1 LKGFFIGAHEN
12 PMGKEVMREN
22 WPQREAVGMTGE
34 CNPNHTKRPAG
45 GGLKMTTHL
54 GPRLFLLMV
63 ICIMAP
69 SLVLAAHGDEAKK
82 EDKTAIILASFGT
95 TIPSGV
101 ESIVNIQKKI
111 QEAYPGVPVKITFT
125 SNIIRSV
132 WKERQAE
139 AQKWLAE
146 GVPEEI
152 LYVRNIIS
160 TFGELL
166 EEGYRNIIVQP
177 THIFFME
184 QSHDLAR
191 YVDAMR
197 SIRTM
202 KDKWRPFAKVA
213 LGRPALGTVGPR
225 YDYTKDMEKALK
237 TLTDDAEVAR
247 REKAALVYMGHGNE
261 HWPSSIYAEA
271 QKMMR
276 ELYPDVK
283 TYIGVVEGHPGID
296 EVVEALAEAKTK
308 SKTRKVVL
316 KPFMIVAGDH
326 ALNDMAGDDEESWK
340 SVLSAKKY
348 QVVPVLKGLGSN
360 DAFARI
366 FVNHIRDAAKEV
378 GIPLP

>member
-1 LKGFFIGAHEN
+1 
-12 PMGKEVMREN
+12 
-22 WPQREAVGMTGE
+22 MT
-34 CNPNHTKRPAG
+34 AI
-45 GGLKMTTHL
+45 L
-54 GPRLFLLMV
+54 GIMV
-63 ICIMAP
+63 P
-69 SLVLAAHGDEAKK
+69 SLVLAAHGDGSKK

-95 TIPSGV
+95 TVPSGV

-111 QEAYPGVPVKITFT
+111 QEAYPGIPVKITFT

-132 WKERQAE
+132 WQKRQAE

-146 GVPEEI
+146 GIPEEI
-152 LYVRNIIS
+152 LYVKNIIY

-184 QSHDLAR
+184 QSHDLMQ

-197 SIRTM
+197 SIRTI
-202 KDKWRPFAKVA
+202 KDQWKPFAKIA

-225 YDYTKDMEKALK
+225 YDYTKDLEKALK
-237 TLTDDAEVAR
+237 TLGDDAELAKK
-247 REKAALVYMGHGNE
+247 EKAALVYMGHGNE
-261 HWPSSIYAEA
+261 HWPSGIYAEA
-271 QKMMR
+271 QKMMQA
-276 ELYPDVK
+276 LYPDVK
-283 TYIGVVEGHPGID
+283 TYIGVVEGFPGID
-296 EVVEALAEAKTK
+296 EVVEALAEAKSK
-308 SKTRKVVL
+308 SKTRRVVL

-340 SVLSAKKY
+340 SVLSAKNY

-366 FVNHIRDAAKEV
+366 FVNHVRDAAQEA
-378 GIPLP
+378 GIRLP

>member
-1 LKGFFIGAHEN
+1 
-12 PMGKEVMREN
+12 MRN
-22 WPQREAVGMTGE
+22 HLISKIWMT
-34 CNPNHTKRPAG
+34 AI
-45 GGLKMTTHL
+45 L
-54 GPRLFLLMV
+54 GIMV
-63 ICIMAP
+63 P
-69 SLVLAAHGDEAKK
+69 SLVLAAHGDGSKK

-95 TIPSGV
+95 TVPSGV

-111 QEAYPGVPVKITFT
+111 QEAYPGIPVKITFT

-132 WKERQAE
+132 WQKRQAE

-146 GVPEEI
+146 GIPEEI
-152 LYVRNIIS
+152 LYVKNIIY

-184 QSHDLAR
+184 QSHDLMQ

-197 SIRTM
+197 SIRTI
-202 KDKWRPFAKVA
+202 KDQWKPFAKIA

-225 YDYTKDMEKALK
+225 YDYTKDLEKALK
-237 TLTDDAEVAR
+237 TLGDDAELAKK
-247 REKAALVYMGHGNE
+247 EKAALVYMGHGNE
-261 HWPSSIYAEA
+261 HWPSGIYAEA
-271 QKMMR
+271 QKMMQA
-276 ELYPDVK
+276 LYPDVK
-283 TYIGVVEGHPGID
+283 TYIGVVEGFPGID
-296 EVVEALAEAKTK
+296 EVVEALAEAKSK
-308 SKTRKVVL
+308 SKTRRVVL

-340 SVLSAKKY
+340 SVLSAKNY

-366 FVNHIRDAAKEV
+366 FVNHVRDAAQEA
-378 GIPLP
+378 GIRLP

>member
-1 LKGFFIGAHEN
+1 
-12 PMGKEVMREN
+12 
-22 WPQREAVGMTGE
+22 MT
-34 CNPNHTKRPAG
+34 C
-45 GGLKMTTHL
+45 HL
-54 GPRLFLLMV
+54 RLRIILLMV
-63 ICIMAP
+63 ICTMAP

-247 REKAALVYMGHGNE
+247 REKATLVYMGHGNE

-271 QKMMR
+271 QRMMR

-296 EVVEALAEAKTK
+296 EVVEALAEAKSK

-340 SVLSAKKY
+340 SVLSAKKF
-348 QVVPVLKGLGSN
+348 QVIPVLKGLGSN

>member
-1 LKGFFIGAHEN
+1 MSTNLYSRVLISAIF
-12 PMGKEVMREN
+12 
-22 WPQREAVGMTGE
+22 
-34 CNPNHTKRPAG
+34 
-45 GGLKMTTHL
+45 
-54 GPRLFLLMV
+54 
-63 ICIMAP
+63 CIMVP
-69 SLVLAAHGDEAKK
+69 SLALAAHGEGSKK
-82 EDKTAIILASFGT
+82 EEKTAIILASFGT

-101 ESIVNIQKKI
+101 ESIINIQKKI

-139 AQKWLAE
+139 AKKWTLE

-152 LYVRNIIS
+152 LYVKNIIY

-197 SIRTM
+197 SIRTI
-202 KDKWRPFAKVA
+202 KDKWKPFAKIA
-213 LGRPALGTVGPR
+213 LGRPALGTIGPR

-237 TLTDDAEVAR
+237 TLADDVELAK
-247 REKAALVYMGHGNE
+247 REKAVLVYMGHGNE
-261 HWPSSIYAEA
+261 HWPSGIYAEA
-271 QKMMR
+271 QKMMQER
-276 ELYPDVK
+276 YPDVK
-283 TYIGVVEGHPGID
+283 TYIGVVEGYPGID
-296 EVVEALAEAKTK
+296 EVVEALAEAKSK

-326 ALNDMAGDDEESWK
+326 ALNDMAGDNEESWK

-348 QVVPVLKGLGSN
+348 QVIPVLKGLGSN
-360 DAFARI
+360 DAFAGI
-366 FVNHIRDAAKEV
+366 FVNHIRDAAKEA

>member
-1 LKGFFIGAHEN
+1 MI
-12 PMGKEVMREN
+12 V
-22 WPQREAVGMTGE
+22 
-34 CNPNHTKRPAG
+34 
-45 GGLKMTTHL
+45 
-54 GPRLFLLMV
+54 
-63 ICIMAP
+63 P
-69 SLVLAAHGDEAKK
+69 SLALAAHGDGSKK

-95 TIPSGV
+95 TVPSGV

-139 AQKWLAE
+139 AKKWLDE

-152 LYVRNIIS
+152 LYVKNIIY

-202 KDKWRPFAKVA
+202 KDKWKPFAKIA

-225 YDYTKDMEKALK
+225 YDYTKDMEKALE
-237 TLTDDAEVAR
+237 TLADDVELAR
-247 REKAALVYMGHGNE
+247 KEKAALVYMGHGNE
-261 HWPSSIYAEA
+261 HWPSGIYAEA
-271 QKMMR
+271 QKLMQER
-276 ELYPDVK
+276 YPDVK
-283 TYIGVVEGHPGID
+283 TYIGVVEGYPGID
-296 EVVEALAEAKTK
+296 EVVEALAEAKSK

-348 QVVPVLKGLGSN
+348 QVIPVLKGLGSN

-366 FVNHIRDAAKEV
+366 FVNHIRDAAKEA

>member
-1 LKGFFIGAHEN
+1 MHKKLSLKILVSIVA
-12 PMGKEVMREN
+12 
-22 WPQREAVGMTGE
+22 
-34 CNPNHTKRPAG
+34 C
-45 GGLKMTTHL
+45 
-54 GPRLFLLMV
+54 LL
-63 ICIMAP
+63 IP
-69 SLVLAAHGDEAKK
+69 SMVLAAHGEESKK

-95 TIPSGV
+95 TVPSGI
-101 ESIVNIQKKI
+101 ESIINIQKKI

-132 WKERQAE
+132 WQKRQAE
-139 AQKWLAE
+139 AQKWLDD
-146 GVPEEI
+146 GVPREV
-152 LYVRNIIS
+152 LYVRNIIY
-160 TFGELL
+160 TFGELM

-184 QSHDLAR
+184 EAHDLAM

-197 SIRTM
+197 SIRTI
-202 KDKWRPFAKVA
+202 KDKWKPFAKVA

-225 YDYTKDMEKALK
+225 YEYTKDMEKALK
-237 TLTDDAEVAR
+237 TLAPDVELAR
-247 REKAALVYMGHGNE
+247 REKAALVYMAHGNE
-261 HWPSSIYAEA
+261 HWPSGIYAEV
-271 QKMMR
+271 QKMMQ

-283 TYIGVVEGHPGID
+283 TYIGAVEGYPGID
-296 EVVEALAEAKTK
+296 EVVEALAEAKAK
-308 SKTRKVVL
+308 FKTRKVVL

-348 QVVPVLKGLGSN
+348 QVTPVLKGLGSN

-366 FVNHIRDAAKEV
+366 FVNHVRDAAKEA

>member
-1 LKGFFIGAHEN
+1 MA
-12 PMGKEVMREN
+12 MV
-22 WPQREAVGMTGE
+22 AVILWV
-34 CNPNHTKRPAG
+34 A
-45 GGLKMTTHL
+45 
-54 GPRLFLLMV
+54 V
-63 ICIMAP
+63 P
-69 SLVLAAHGDEAKK
+69 SLAFSAQGDGSKK
-82 EDKTAIILASFGT
+82 EDRTAIILASSGT
-95 TIPSGV
+95 TVPSEV
-101 ESIVNIQKKI
+101 ESIATIQKKT
-111 QEAYPGVPVKITFT
+111 QEAYPGIPVKITFT

-139 AQKWLAE
+139 AKKWLAE
-146 GVPEEI
+146 GVPEEV
-152 LYVRNIIS
+152 LYVKNIIY

-197 SIRTM
+197 SIRTI
-202 KDKWRPFAKVA
+202 KDKWKPFAKIA

-225 YDYTKDMEKALK
+225 YDYTKDMEKALE
-237 TLTDDAEVAR
+237 TLAEDVELAK
-247 REKAALVYMGHGNE
+247 RENAALVYMGHGNE
-261 HWPSSIYAEA
+261 HWPSGIYAEA
-271 QKMMR
+271 QKMMQER
-276 ELYPDVK
+276 YPDVK
-283 TYIGVVEGHPGID
+283 TYIGVVEGYPGID
-296 EVVEALAEAKTK
+296 EVVEALTEAKSK
-308 SKTRKVVL
+308 SKARKVVL

-340 SVLSAKKY
+340 SVLSGKKY

-366 FVNHIRDAAKEV
+366 FVSHIRDAAKES

>member
-1 LKGFFIGAHEN
+1 
-12 PMGKEVMREN
+12 
-22 WPQREAVGMTGE
+22 
-34 CNPNHTKRPAG
+34 
-45 GGLKMTTHL
+45 MTTHL
-54 GPRLFLLMV
+54 GPRLFLLLV

-69 SLVLAAHGDEAKK
+69 SLVLAAHGDGAKK

-111 QEAYPGVPVKITFT
+111 QEAYPDVPVKITFT
-125 SNIIRSV
+125 SNIIRAV

-152 LYVRNIIS
+152 LYVKNIIS

-197 SIRTM
+197 SIRTI

-237 TLTDDAEVAR
+237 TLADDAELAR

-261 HWPSSIYAEA
+261 HWPSSIYTEA

-296 EVVEALAEAKTK
+296 EVVEALAEAKAK

>member
-1 LKGFFIGAHEN
+1 LKGFLIGAHEN
-12 PMGKEVMREN
+12 PVGKEVMREN

-34 CNPNHTKRPAG
+34 CNTYDTKQHAG

-69 SLVLAAHGDEAKK
+69 SLVLAAHGDGAKK

-111 QEAYPGVPVKITFT
+111 QEAYPDVPVKITFT

-152 LYVRNIIS
+152 LYVKNIIS

-197 SIRTM
+197 SIRTI

-237 TLTDDAEVAR
+237 TLADDAELAR

-340 SVLSAKKY
+340 SVLSAKKF
-348 QVVPVLKGLGSN
+348 QVIPVLKGLGSN

-366 FVNHIRDAAKEV
+366 FVSHIRDAAKEV

>member
-1 LKGFFIGAHEN
+1 
-12 PMGKEVMREN
+12 
-22 WPQREAVGMTGE
+22 MT
-34 CNPNHTKRPAG
+34 C
-45 GGLKMTTHL
+45 HL
-54 GPRLFLLMV
+54 RLRIILLMV

-152 LYVRNIIS
+152 LYVKNIIS

-247 REKAALVYMGHGNE
+247 REKATLVYMGHGNE

-271 QKMMR
+271 QRMMR

-296 EVVEALAEAKTK
+296 EVVEALAEAKSK

-340 SVLSAKKY
+340 SVLSAKKF
-348 QVVPVLKGLGSN
+348 QVIPVLKGLGSN

>member
-1 LKGFFIGAHEN
+1 
-12 PMGKEVMREN
+12 
-22 WPQREAVGMTGE
+22 MTS
-34 CNPNHTKRPAG
+34 
-45 GGLKMTTHL
+45 HL
-54 GPRLFLLMV
+54 RLRIILLMV

-69 SLVLAAHGDEAKK
+69 SLALAAHGDDAKK

-101 ESIVNIQKKI
+101 ESIVNIQRKI

-139 AQKWLAE
+139 AQKWLGE

-152 LYVRNIIS
+152 LYVKNIIS

-197 SIRTM
+197 SIRTI
-202 KDKWRPFAKVA
+202 KDKWRPFAKIA

-237 TLTDDAEVAR
+237 TLADDAESAR

-261 HWPSSIYAEA
+261 HWPSGIYAEA
-271 QKMMR
+271 QKMMQ

-283 TYIGVVEGHPGID
+283 THIGVVEGHPGID
-296 EVVEALAEAKTK
+296 EVVEALAEAKSK
-308 SKTRKVVL
+308 SKIRRVVL

-348 QVVPVLKGLGSN
+348 QVIPVLKGLGSN

-366 FVNHIRDAAKEV
+366 FVSHIRDAAKEV

>member
-1 LKGFFIGAHEN
+1 
-12 PMGKEVMREN
+12 MR
-22 WPQREAVGMTGE
+22 
-34 CNPNHTKRPAG
+34 
-45 GGLKMTTHL
+45 THL
-54 GPRLFLLMV
+54 SSKILLAAIIGIMV
-63 ICIMAP
+63 P
-69 SLVLAAHGDEAKK
+69 SLVLAAHGEGSKK

-95 TIPSGV
+95 TVPSGI

-139 AQKWLAE
+139 AKKWLDE

-152 LYVRNIIS
+152 LYVKNIIY

-197 SIRTM
+197 SIRTI
-202 KDKWRPFAKVA
+202 KDKWKPFAKIA
-213 LGRPALGTVGPR
+213 LGRPALGTIGPR
-225 YDYTKDMEKALK
+225 YDYTKDMEKALT
-237 TLTDDAEVAR
+237 TLADDVELAKK
-247 REKAALVYMGHGNE
+247 EKAALVYMGHGNE
-261 HWPSSIYAEA
+261 HWPSGIYAEA
-271 QKMMR
+271 QKMMQ

-283 TYIGVVEGHPGID
+283 TYIGVVEGYPGID
-296 EVVEALAEAKTK
+296 EVVDALAEAKSK

-348 QVVPVLKGLGSN
+348 QVIPVLKGLGSN

-366 FVNHIRDAAKEV
+366 FVRHIHDAAKEA

>member
-1 LKGFFIGAHEN
+1 
-12 PMGKEVMREN
+12 
-22 WPQREAVGMTGE
+22 MT
-34 CNPNHTKRPAG
+34 C
-45 GGLKMTTHL
+45 HL
-54 GPRLFLLMV
+54 RLRIILLMV

-197 SIRTM
+197 SIRTI

-247 REKAALVYMGHGNE
+247 REKATLVYMGHGNE

-271 QKMMR
+271 QRMMR

-296 EVVEALAEAKTK
+296 EVVEALAEAKSK

-340 SVLSAKKY
+340 SVLSAKKF
-348 QVVPVLKGLGSN
+348 QVIPVLKGLGSN

>member
-1 LKGFFIGAHEN
+1 
-12 PMGKEVMREN
+12 MRIHLISKI
-22 WPQREAVGMTGE
+22 WMT
-34 CNPNHTKRPAG
+34 AI
-45 GGLKMTTHL
+45 L
-54 GPRLFLLMV
+54 G
-63 ICIMAP
+63 IMIP
-69 SLVLAAHGDEAKK
+69 SLAMAAHGDGTKK

-95 TIPSGV
+95 TVPSGV

-111 QEAYPGVPVKITFT
+111 QEAYPGIPVKITFT

-139 AQKWLAE
+139 AKKWLDE

-152 LYVRNIIS
+152 LYVKNIIY

-184 QSHDLAR
+184 QSHDLMQ
-191 YVDAMR
+191 YVDAMC
-197 SIRTM
+197 SIRTI
-202 KDKWRPFAKVA
+202 KDKWKPFAKIA

-237 TLTDDAEVAR
+237 TLADDVELAKK
-247 REKAALVYMGHGNE
+247 EKAALVYMGHGNE
-261 HWPSSIYAEA
+261 HWPSGIYAEA
-271 QKMMR
+271 QKMMQ

-283 TYIGVVEGHPGID
+283 TYIGVVEGFPGID
-296 EVVEALAEAKTK
+296 EVVEALAEAKSK

-326 ALNDMAGDDEESWK
+326 ALNDMAGDDEDSWK
-340 SVLSAKKY
+340 SVLSAKKH
-348 QVVPVLKGLGSN
+348 QVIPVIEGLGSN

-366 FVNHIRDAAKEV
+366 FVNHVRDAAKEA
-378 GIPLP
+378 GITLP

>member
-1 LKGFFIGAHEN
+1 
-12 PMGKEVMREN
+12 
-22 WPQREAVGMTGE
+22 MT
-34 CNPNHTKRPAG
+34 C
-45 GGLKMTTHL
+45 HL
-54 GPRLFLLMV
+54 RLRIILLMV
-63 ICIMAP
+63 ICTMAP

-237 TLTDDAEVAR
+237 TLTDDVEVAR
-247 REKAALVYMGHGNE
+247 REKATLVYMGHGNE

-271 QKMMR
+271 QRMMR

-296 EVVEALAEAKTK
+296 EVVEALAEAKSK

-340 SVLSAKKY
+340 SVLSAKKF
-348 QVVPVLKGLGSN
+348 QVIPVLKGLGSN